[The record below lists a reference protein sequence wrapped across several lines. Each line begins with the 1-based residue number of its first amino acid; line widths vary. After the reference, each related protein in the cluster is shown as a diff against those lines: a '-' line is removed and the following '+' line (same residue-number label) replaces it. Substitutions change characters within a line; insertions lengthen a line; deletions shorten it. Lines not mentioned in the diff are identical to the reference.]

1 MERSQRRLG
10 ALASALRPP
19 PLGSAPAMAA
29 RCPAQCQ
36 RHSSAA
42 TGSATEQP
50 PPQKILVIS
59 DIHGNAEALR
69 AVMEAE
75 RDCDSVIFLGDSIL
89 SGPQVRETMGLLQS
103 LHAAKGGTWIGGNHD
118 EEMLH
123 PELVE
128 NYPAT
133 WKSLNDWIFGQLV
146 ESDYEF
152 VRANY
157 VPEGDHEVG
166 GIRMR
171 LIHGTGP
178 HGPERNALP
187 DSTDERL
194 TSMAD
199 AAWLGSEGAR
209 SDCPFVLFGH
219 SHVQFQRVID
229 GVTYINPG
237 SVGQSRTGK
246 QIACYGVFLDGEWEF
261 RQVGYDLSP
270 FVAAFERACDEGG
283 MDDVEGGPEF
293 RRWLIDG
300 AIEGFGIGKSEPW
313 TTLSKQGYN

>member
-1 MERSQRRLG
+1 MAPAPPAPDPRARRRLG
-10 ALASALRPP
+10 ALAQCVRPRP
-19 PLGSAPAMAA
+19 
-29 RCPAQCQ
+29 CPCPC
-36 RHSSAA
+36 SAA
-42 TGSATEQP
+42 AP
-50 PPQKILVIS
+50 PKKILVIS

-69 AVMEAE
+69 AVIEAE
-75 RDCDSVIFLGDSIL
+75 RDCDSVVFLGDSIL

-128 NYPAT
+128 NYPPT
-133 WKSLNDWIFGQLV
+133 WKALNDWIFGQLV
-146 ESDYEF
+146 DSDYEF

-187 DSTDERL
+187 DSSDERL

-199 AAWLGSEGAR
+199 AAWLGGEGPR

-237 SVGQSRTGK
+237 SVGQNRTGK
-246 QIACYGVFLDGEWEF
+246 QIACYGVFIDGAFEH

-283 MDDVEGGPEF
+283 MDGVKGGPEF
-293 RRWLIDG
+293 RQWLIDG

-313 TTLSKQGYN
+313 TTLAKQGYN